1 MALAVEIEKR
11 LSGDFLLRVC
21 FETDRSLL
29 ALLGASG
36 SGKSVTLRCVAGLMK
51 PDWGRILLNGRTLF
65 DSEKHIDLP
74 PRQRRVGYLFQSYA
88 LFPHKTVLENVE
100 LGLHALP
107 RKERRA
113 AALAQLERFRLLPL
127 ADSFPATL
135 SGGERQ
141 RTALARTLAAEPEA
155 LLLDEPFSALDEYL
169 RWQLELEL
177 AGVLERYG
185 GDAVL
190 VTHSRDEACRLA
202 GRVCVLDRGRSEP
215 PRAVEELMTRPG
227 TVSAAR
233 ISGCKNVSPVRVL
246 PEGELLCLDWAW
258 KLPAMS
264 PPPGLS
270 HVGIRAHSL
279 RLGPGPISLGCRLDR
294 VMDNVFSE
302 ILMLRTPGPGLL
314 RLELPKAASRGFA
327 PGQTLTV
334 HIAPEDILLLTGGDA
349 P

>member
-1 MALAVEIEKR
+1 M
-11 LSGDFLLRVC
+11 
-21 FETDRSLL
+21 
-29 ALLGASG
+29 
-36 SGKSVTLRCVAGLMK
+36 
-51 PDWGRILLNGRTLF
+51 
-65 DSEKHIDLP
+65 
-74 PRQRRVGYLFQSYA
+74 GYLFQSYA

-107 RKERRA
+107 RRARRA
-113 AALAQLERFRLLPL
+113 AALAQLERFRLLPV

-258 KLPAMS
+258 KLPALS

-279 RLGPGPISLGCRLDR
+279 RLGPGPISLRCRLDR